1 MRRGWPGLARSAPS
15 CYNERMNMP
24 FAARRTV
31 ALKLTKIGN
40 STGIILPKEML
51 TRLGVGVGDSL
62 TVTDTPEGV
71 RLTVADDGFNEQM
84 QAAREV
90 MARRKKALRELAK

>member
-1 MRRGWPGLARSAPS
+1 
-15 CYNERMNMP
+15 MNMP
-24 FAARRTV
+24 FVARKTI

-40 STGIILPKEML
+40 STGLILPKEIL

-62 TVTDTPEGV
+62 TVTDTPEGI
-71 RLTVADDGFNEQM
+71 RLTVSDDGFADQM